1 MMVKMEEDELV
12 ELPDILFIIL
22 HESGIVI
29 YTYPPIKEQQYILSS
44 LISAIFALSSQLSK
58 KERDIVKM
66 NISGRTLYGL
76 REEDIIYS
84 LLVSEKYPIEGNKTL
99 IAMVDEVKKDFPAEM
114 IDGIVKPKDDTTS
127 IDTRLEN
134 ILALSISRARL
145 ERYEPKI
152 STGLSL
158 HDVCQIAGKEKI
170 TKIYRCLIAGKNI
183 VIVCY
188 DISLVA
194 RVIHTVCQFWPEEID
209 IVPISEENIDKITKT
224 EKTMIFIVG
233 RDYEKRLSKILPD
246 ALFIDFDKPLKEKFK
261 GDILISKIDK
271 ILKLES
277 EESRNSML
285 RSEILSLCTI
295 LKDAEKIV
303 SESKEEIT
311 IENLKKILAK
321 KHPIEKV
328 EYVVSILTSEKGKI
342 LSKIKTP
349 EKILE
354 DVFI

>member
-1 MMVKMEEDELV
+1 MEEDELV

-170 TKIYRCLIAGKNI
+170 TKIYRCLIAG
-183 VIVCY
+183 
-188 DISLVA
+188 
-194 RVIHTVCQFWPEEID
+194 
-209 IVPISEENIDKITKT
+209 
-224 EKTMIFIVG
+224 
-233 RDYEKRLSKILPD
+233 
-246 ALFIDFDKPLKEKFK
+246 
-261 GDILISKIDK
+261 
-271 ILKLES
+271 
-277 EESRNSML
+277 
-285 RSEILSLCTI
+285 
-295 LKDAEKIV
+295 
-303 SESKEEIT
+303 
-311 IENLKKILAK
+311 
-321 KHPIEKV
+321 
-328 EYVVSILTSEKGKI
+328 
-342 LSKIKTP
+342 
-349 EKILE
+349 
-354 DVFI
+354 